1 MEKLSDLPDV
11 TRVNDH
17 TVLVLKISINFIND
31 ILEIVEFESY
41 PYPGP
46 SALQHYVLINMI
58 I

>member
-1 MEKLSDLPDV
+1 MENLSDLPDV

-17 TVLVLKISINFIND
+17 TVLVLQISTNFIHG

>member
-11 TRVNDH
+11 TRVNGH